1 MPYSNGINTSIIES
15 MSMIDNGSLITLT
28 RDKEISKFLIF
39 PSSIKRQRNFFT
51 LYRVEFFFQCHGY
64 MPEDKPYRAQ

>member
-39 PSSIKRQRNFFT
+39 PFIDQKT
-51 LYRVEFFFQCHGY
+51 T
-64 MPEDKPYRAQ
+64 